1 MVYPVGSV
9 YINANDNR
17 NPKEILNWTTSVWAR
32 FAVGM
37 TLVGAEGSTNS
48 EKMAAMWNKPSN
60 ISLVLEKEFGA
71 FVHSLTEE
79 ELAPHTHKSIIRYG
93 NESGR
98 SGNPWGSGSD
108 TSGYEGDYNFATGS
122 AGEGKGHNNVQPSV
136 VVAMWRRIG

>member
-1 MVYPVGSV
+1 MIKGQFDGMLGSVLSMVYPVGSV

-60 ISLVLEKEFGA
+60 LSLI
-71 FVHSLTEE
+71 H
-79 ELAPHTHKSIIRYG
+79 I
-93 NESGR
+93 
-98 SGNPWGSGSD
+98 
-108 TSGYEGDYNFATGS
+108 
-122 AGEGKGHNNVQPSV
+122 
-136 VVAMWRRIG
+136 